1 MADEIVTPD
10 DVAHNAENATLLYQ
24 NTPLLAQ
31 LLKLSYED
39 YAKRANLDTKA
50 FIVGIQE
57 LVTKI
62 IEPVCRQNPHD
73 SRHYLAYIELFNQ
86 CGQGDFSK
94 YPAALELIVFAIT
107 RLVQYTIESFRA
119 LDYHGDYDRFLDL
132 LESIFKNDAIIQHN
146 QHRNVLLLMEQ
157 LRQKPWY

>member
-1 MADEIVTPD
+1 MAHEIVTPD
-10 DVAHNAENATLLYQ
+10 DVAHNVENVTLLYQ
-24 NTPLLAQ
+24 NTPLLAA

-62 IEPVCRQNPHD
+62 IEPVCQQNPD
-73 SRHYLAYIELFNQ
+73 ESRYYLAYIELFNQ
-86 CGQGDFSK
+86 CGQGDFMK

-107 RLVQYTIESFRA
+107 RLVQYTIDSFKA
-119 LDYHGDYDRFLDL
+119 LDYCGNYDRFLDL

-157 LRQKPWY
+157 LRQKPWN

>member
-1 MADEIVTPD
+1 MDKEILTPD
-10 DVAHNAENATLLYQ
+10 DTAHNAKNTELLYQ

-62 IEPVCRQNPHD
+62 IEPVCQQNPND
-73 SRHYLAYIELFNQ
+73 SRHYLAYVELFNQ
-86 CGQGDFSK
+86 CGQGDFIK
-94 YPAALELIVFAIT
+94 YPTALELIVFAIT
-107 RLVQYTIESFRA
+107 RLVQYAIESFRA
-119 LDYHGDYDRFLDL
+119 LDYCGDYNRFLDL
-132 LESIFKNDAIIQHN
+132 LESIFNNDTIIQHN

-157 LRQKPWY
+157 LRQKPWN